1 MLYSEFL
8 NGTEAVDNEATYAER
23 TREWK
28 KSTWQPIR

>member
-8 NGTEAVDNEATYAER
+8 NGTEAVDNEATYAES